1 MWADIESTPTK
12 STAYLIVTVKS
23 RYEHTLLYFALQ
35 RPNALSKSQCYADL
49 LKTSAAATSKSW
61 QPKNK
66 KSENLHSNI
75 ISYWLQKSN

>member
-1 MWADIESTPTK
+1 MWADMESAPTK

-35 RPNALSKSQCYADL
+35 RPNALSKSQCYAGF
-49 LKTSAAATSKSW
+49 LKTSAAVTSKSW

-66 KSENLHSNI
+66 IKNLA
-75 ISYWLQKSN
+75 Q